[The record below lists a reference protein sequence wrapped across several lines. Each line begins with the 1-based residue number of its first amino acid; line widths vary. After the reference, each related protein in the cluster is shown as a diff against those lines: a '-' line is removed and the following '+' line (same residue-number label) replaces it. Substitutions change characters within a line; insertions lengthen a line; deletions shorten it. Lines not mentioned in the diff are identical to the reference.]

1 MNIRIPESI
10 KQYLGN
16 RPFQVDS
23 VGQSDST
30 VIIFEDMALKIEKQC
45 EESDNE
51 RSMMEWLSGKLPV
64 PKVLCAD
71 TVDGINYL
79 LMSRLP
85 GKMSCDEVYMER
97 GDELVTGLAEG
108 LKMLWSVDISEC
120 PYQSNLDNK
129 LRLAAYNVEHGLVD
143 VDNVEPETFGEHGFK
158 NPEHLLEWLI
168 ANKPQEEPVLS
179 HGDFCLPN
187 IFLENG
193 RVSGFLDLG
202 RCGTADQWQDIAL
215 CYRSLSYNLRGDYGG
230 KVYDG
235 DPDLLFEKLG
245 IEPDFPKLRYYI
257 LLDEL
262 F

>member
-1 MNIRIPESI
+1 MDIKIPESI

-30 VIIFEDMALKIEKQC
+30 VIIFEDMVLKIEKQC

-51 RSMMEWLSGKLPV
+51 RRMMEWLAGKLPV
-64 PKVLCAD
+64 PRVLCAD

-85 GKMSCDEVYMER
+85 GKMSCDEVYMESP
-97 GDELVTGLAEG
+97 DKLVTELAEG

-120 PYQSNLDNK
+120 PYQSDLDNK
-129 LRLAAYNVEHGLVD
+129 LRLAACNVERGLVD
-143 VDNVEPETFGEHGFK
+143 MEHTEPGTFGERGFK
-158 NPEHLLEWLI
+158 DPEHLLAWLI

-187 IFLENG
+187 VFLDETG
-193 RVSGFLDLG
+193 VSGFLDLG
-202 RCGTADQWQDIAL
+202 RCGAADRWQDIVL
-215 CYRSLSYNLRGDYGG
+215 CYRSLSGNLKGDYGG
-230 KVYDG
+230 RINNG
-235 DPDLLFEKLG
+235 DSALLFEKLG
-245 IEPDFPKLRYYI
+245 IEPDFEKLRYYI